1 MRPATRSGTS
11 PPSARPMAA
20 RRPHPPP
27 PLTHPSSSTQGPS
40 NPGRDPASRP
50 RRWCLG
56 PPGSPQG
63 EPDGNRGGVDV
74 NDLADQSE
82 TGRRRVYGSYKLPR
96 LVALKDRWD
105 PEHVVHRNH
114 HIRPT
119 DNDLARPEGGTM
131 RRIINSTYV
140 SLDGVIEHPEQWQ
153 FDYLDDATNKFESDQ
168 LFASDALLMG
178 RRTYQSFAEAW
189 PSQSGPFADKINT
202 MPKYV
207 ASTPCSRPTGPI
219 PASSTATWSRRSPS
233 SSSSPATTS

>member
-1 MRPATRSGTS
+1 
-11 PPSARPMAA
+11 
-20 RRPHPPP
+20 
-27 PLTHPSSSTQGPS
+27 
-40 NPGRDPASRP
+40 
-50 RRWCLG
+50 
-56 PPGSPQG
+56 
-63 EPDGNRGGVDV
+63 
-74 NDLADQSE
+74 
-82 TGRRRVYGSYKLPR
+82 
-96 LVALKDRWD
+96 
-105 PEHVVHRNH
+105 
-114 HIRPT
+114 
-119 DNDLARPEGGTM
+119 M

-219 PASSTATWSRRSPS
+219 PPSSTATWSRRSPS